1 MIVADHC
8 AGSAGKTAL
17 PVKKYEIPMMVY
29 APSHVRP
36 QRVDRLASQ
45 IDVAPTV
52 LGLLNASYRTKF
64 FGRDIL
70 APGPPRERAFLST
83 YQKLGFMDDN
93 SLVVLEPGKKI
104 GSYAYRRDDGL
115 LTPAPDKHRLVEET
129 LAYYQGGN
137 IMYKN
142 RFMSR

>member
-1 MIVADHC
+1 
-8 AGSAGKTAL
+8 
-17 PVKKYEIPMMVY
+17 
-29 APSHVRP
+29 VRP

-45 IDVAPTV
+45 IDIAPTV

-83 YQKLGFMDDN
+83 YQMLGYMDDS
-93 SLVVLEPGKKI
+93 SLVVLEPRKKVA
-104 GSYAYRRDDGL
+104 SYAYRRKDGH
-115 LTPAPDKHRLVEET
+115 LTPASDRNRQVEET
-129 LAYYQGGN
+129 LAYYQGVN

-142 RFMSR
+142 RLN

>member
-1 MIVADHC
+1 VIVADHC

-17 PVKKYEIPMMVY
+17 PVKRYEIPMIVY

-45 IDVAPTV
+45 IDIAPTV

-83 YQKLGFMDDN
+83 YQMLGYIDAER
-93 SLVVLEPGKKI
+93 LVVLEPRKKVA
-104 GSYAYRRDDGL
+104 SYAYRREDGQ
-115 LTPAPDKHRLVEET
+115 LTPASGMNRQVEET

-142 RFMSR
+142 RLR